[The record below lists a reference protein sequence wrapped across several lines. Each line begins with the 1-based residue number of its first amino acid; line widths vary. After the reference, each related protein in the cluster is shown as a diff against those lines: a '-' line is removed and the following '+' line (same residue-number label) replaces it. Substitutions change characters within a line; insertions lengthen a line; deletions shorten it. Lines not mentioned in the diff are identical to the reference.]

1 MTTNIGFIGG
11 GQMAEAIIKGLL
23 QSDLFSDSL
32 ISVSEPLDKRKQ
44 YLKLNYNLKTVD
56 NSVDLCSANNVIV
69 LAVKPQVMP
78 AVLYQIKASVKHQL
92 VITIAAGLP
101 ISYYVEQLENP
112 SMAIVRV
119 MPNMPALIQQGATAL
134 CRNSNVSNEDYA
146 LANTLFNTIGS
157 TVNVAESLM
166 DAVTGLSGSGPAYV
180 FSFIEAMID
189 GGVKVGLS
197 REVAQKLTLQTIQ
210 GAVQLTKSTESH
222 PAVLRDQVTSPGGTT
237 ASGLH
242 VLESNGFNGIV
253 MSAVEAA
260 FNKSVALGY
269 RK

>member
-1 MTTNIGFIGG
+1 MTKNIGFIGG

-32 ISVSEPLDKRKQ
+32 ISVSEPLDSRKQ
-44 YLKLNYNLKTVD
+44 YLKGNYNLTTVEK
-56 NSVDLCSANNVIV
+56 SEDLCSSNDIII

-78 AVLYQIKASVKHQL
+78 VVLEQIKTFVQHQL
-92 VITIAAGLP
+92 VVTIAAGLP
-101 ISYYVEQLENP
+101 IAFYSEQLGNT
-112 SMAIVRV
+112 SVALVRV
-119 MPNMPALIQQGATAL
+119 MPNMPALIGQGATAL
-134 CRNSNVSNEDYA
+134 CRNSNVSDSDYKFVK
-146 LANTLFNTIGS
+146 TLFDTIGS
-157 TVNVAESLM
+157 TVTISEASM

-189 GGVKVGLS
+189 GGVKSGLS
-197 REVAQKLTLQTIQ
+197 REVAKNLTFQTIQ
-210 GAVQLTKSTESH
+210 GAVQLAKTSKSH

-242 VLESNGFNGIV
+242 VLESAGFNGIV

-260 FNKSVALGY
+260 YKRSIELGY